1 MHNHKR
7 IAIYF
12 CLRYIA
18 GKGEN
23 FMQLS
28 AKYQAVLEILEK
40 VFQDQY
46 PADNIIKEYLRNRKY
61 IGSKDRKFI
70 TEKAW
75 DIIRHRSRL
84 EFDCGFNQPDKV
96 CDTRMMLLAYLKDE
110 DFDIVAD
117 GSQYGLAEVT
127 SAEKETLKHL
137 SEEVY
142 PEYIEKEC
150 PKWLF
155 EKIGDSA
162 LVESLND
169 KAPADIRVNF
179 ISREDA
185 RNKLKKE
192 GLFFSTT
199 PYSPYGLRSAERVN
213 LQNCVAYQNGE
224 IEVQDEA
231 SQLGAILCDVRKNH
245 KIIDYCCGG
254 GGKSLMLGMIL
265 KNEGEILAHDINVKR
280 MDGLKLRAQR
290 LGIKNIKII
299 EKLKPGDK
307 FDRFIVDAPCS
318 GSGTWRRSPD
328 AKYRLTPKQLK
339 SIEQAQAEILETA
352 YSHITTDGRI
362 IYMTCSVL
370 PEENEN
376 RIAEFLENHTD
387 MTVMNMQNLWERKLE
402 LPYPFTETRFL
413 KCSPLSTH
421 TDGFFVCILQKK

>member
-1 MHNHKR
+1 
-7 IAIYF
+7 
-12 CLRYIA
+12 
-18 GKGEN
+18 
-23 FMQLS
+23 MQLS

-70 TEKAW
+70 TETAW

-84 EFDCGFNQPDKV
+84 EFDCGFNQPEKV
-96 CDTRMMLLAYLKDE
+96 CDTRMILLAYLQAKDE
-110 DFDIVAD
+110 DLDIVAD
-117 GSQYGLAEVT
+117 GSQYGLAELT
-127 SAEKETLKHL
+127 AAEKENLKHL
-137 SEEVY
+137 NKDIY

-169 KAPADIRVNF
+169 KAPADIRTNF
-179 ISREDA
+179 VPRDEA
-185 RNKLKKE
+185 KEKLKKE
-192 GLFFSTT
+192 GLFFSFT
-199 PYSPYGLRSAERVN
+199 PYSPYGLRSSERVN
-213 LQNCVAYQNGE
+213 LQNCIAYQNGE

-231 SQLGAILCDVRKNH
+231 SQLAAVLCDVRKNH
-245 KIIDYCCGG
+245 KIIDYCCGA
-254 GGKSLMLGMIL
+254 GGKSLLLGMIL
-265 KNEGEILAHDINVKR
+265 KNEGEIWAHDKNPNR
-280 MDGLKLRAQR
+280 MENMKLRAQR
-290 LGIKNIKII
+290 LGIKNIKIV
-299 EKLKPGDK
+299 EKIKPNDK
-307 FDRFIVDAPCS
+307 FDRFIIDAPCS

-339 SIEQAQAEILETA
+339 SIEQAQAEILEIA
-352 YSHITTDGRI
+352 YSHITPDGRI

-387 MTVMNMQNLWERKLE
+387 MCAMNMQNLWERKLE
-402 LPYPFTETRFL
+402 LPYPCVQTNYL
-413 KCSPLSTH
+413 KCSPISTH
-421 TDGFFVCILQKK
+421 TDGFFVCVLQKK